1 MFCCR
6 EQGNKEG
13 EGGTQK
19 EGEVDK
25 ASNKVETGGAGG
37 KGGGGAQNTSGRD
50 EERAAGASSIPR

>member
-19 EGEVDK
+19 VK
-25 ASNKVETGGAGG
+25 TGGAGG
-37 KGGGGAQNTSGRD
+37 KEGGGAQKTTRRY
-50 EERAAGASSIPR
+50 EVPPAGASSIPR